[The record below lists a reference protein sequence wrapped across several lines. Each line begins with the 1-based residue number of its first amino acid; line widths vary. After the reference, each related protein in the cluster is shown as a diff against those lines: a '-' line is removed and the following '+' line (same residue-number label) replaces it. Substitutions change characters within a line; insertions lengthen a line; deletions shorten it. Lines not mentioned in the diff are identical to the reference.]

1 MTIRT
6 LLVDDEE
13 LARSTMRR
21 ALGAFPHIEIVG
33 EAGNGMEAI
42 ETITALRPDLVLLDI
57 EMPGFNGFEVVQ
69 QLIDLPM
76 IVFVTAYDEYA
87 VRAFEAN
94 AVDYLLKPVQPG
106 RLEKTLTRVRE
117 RLHAPGMERN
127 SAEGN
132 KGVMEMARQRGG
144 PLRRIAARRGK
155 RIAIVPL
162 RDVNRI
168 EIDDKLVFA
177 CTAGERLL
185 LEKTI
190 GELET
195 LLEPS
200 GFLRISRGELVNLE
214 KVNELMPWFSG
225 TWRVRLANGE
235 ERDVS
240 RERAKQLKQAMGIE

>member
-1 MTIRT
+1 MIRT

-21 ALGAFPHIEIVG
+21 ALAVVPDLEVVG
-33 EAGNGMEAI
+33 EAGNGAEAI
-42 ETITALRPDLVLLDI
+42 EVIAELRPDVVLLDI

-69 QLIDLPM
+69 QILDPPIV
-76 IVFVTAYDEYA
+76 VFVTAYDEYA
-87 VRAFEAN
+87 VRAFDAN
-94 AVDYLLKPVQPG
+94 AIDYLLKPVQPE
-106 RLEKTLTRVRE
+106 RLEKTIARVRE
-117 RLHAPGMERN
+117 RLKAHAPEHR
-127 SAEGN
+127 
-132 KGVMEMARQRGG
+132 KGVAEIARQRGG
-144 PLRRIAARRGK
+144 PIRRLAARRGK

-162 RDVNRI
+162 REVNRI

-177 CTAGERLL
+177 CTATERLL
-185 LEKTI
+185 IEKTI

-214 KVNELMPWFSG
+214 KVTELMPWFSG
-225 TWRVRLANGE
+225 TWRVRLSNGE

-240 RERAKQLKQAMGIE
+240 RERAKQLKEAMGVE